1 MPVLDARKNLPPIN
15 RMKQTLI
22 VGFLI
27 ASCIPQIHAQ
37 VTKPNIIVFYV
48 DDLGHQDVQ
57 INELDDPC
65 PYETPNIVALAAAG
79 MNFPQAYSPAP
90 TCSPSRAAI
99 LSGRHP
105 AKNRFTHVTL
115 DNRNDARAADPLIAP
130 YLEKQLNR
138 NVLTSADALRSNGY
152 RTGHSGKWHI
162 GLNAANYG
170 FETVN
175 HNRGVHRSM
184 KPDRVSDFATVNHP
198 TYPLSVE
205 KYPPLSVKNPQGIS
219 YPYDEVTESALQFID
234 DNKDEPFFLN
244 LCHWMVH
251 WPVLTRNEDLL
262 EHYCDKFGHA
272 FPPSPDDWTLPGQ
285 TNPYFA
291 AMVTTVDWSLGR
303 IVDYLKV
310 TDDPR
315 NPGQKLIDTTY
326 IFFSSDNGGAETRGP
341 EIISDNAPFKG
352 KKGNVEGGGVRVPM
366 VISGPG
372 IAAGT
377 EFNTMVN
384 QLDFFPTF
392 LELTDTTIAA
402 ADAAE
407 LSGLDISAVLF
418 DPTPGD
424 AQVLDAMGQEREFLF
439 WHFPHGEMDAAI
451 RSGDYKLHKQ
461 FGTTT
466 YELYRLYDVNGDRLD
481 VEEANDL
488 GTDPA
493 YASVVTEL
501 SGMLEAA
508 LIANNAEPPYLNPNF
523 TGVNPTTVAA
533 VDTSLFAVTTRLA
546 ELAIDTSRPK
556 IVDAYVIYTDG
567 PTTSGDTDLVTE
579 DAISGMREPATLS
592 VDGYSVSAV
601 IPDSITAYAFML
613 IDENGYMQ
621 YTTPTSNLDSAE
633 TALIEDDFTSSGVS
647 TGNRF
652 VSGDINSGDW
662 VKRSTDGPA
671 WAVSGGQ
678 LTNPATTTNDDKGA
692 FLMNAVNITDPSF
705 THVMVSFDYTVG
717 AGSTLYFHSALYTG
731 GTTTSGNMSRITQTG
746 GGYFAVGGNDFNPNF
761 GSALNLK
768 DGEIATGSAVNAIA
782 SFAGDTSGT
791 FTEIYD
797 ISAYSGIGSVVDV
810 SHILAAFTVD
820 TAAAGDGAITIDH
833 VNITAIAPAPPT
845 LGLLELP
852 TVSVETVNSVDYL
865 AISYT
870 PEAGSTM
877 TYTVEVSTDLEMWQD
892 GVTNVDF
899 LDLPG
904 SPVDNGDGTMTIRL
918 RYKDRIEDRDRF
930 FIRLRADS
938 N

>member
-1 MPVLDARKNLPPIN
+1 MKN
-15 RMKQTLI
+15 TLI
-22 VGFLI
+22 AGFLI
-27 ASCIPQIHAQ
+27 ASSISQIHAQ

-65 PYETPNIVALAAAG
+65 PYETPNMVALAAAG

-115 DNRNDARAADPLIAP
+115 DNRSDARAADPMIAP
-130 YLEKQLNR
+130 YLEAQLNR
-138 NVLTSADALRSNGY
+138 NVLTSADALKANGY

-175 HNRGVHRSM
+175 HSRGAHRSM
-184 KPDRVSDFATVNHP
+184 SPDRLSDFATTSHP

-205 KYPPLSVKNPQGIS
+205 KYPPISASNPQGVS
-219 YPYDEVTESALQFID
+219 YPYDEVTESALQFME

-251 WPVLTRNEDLL
+251 WPVLTRNEELL
-262 EHYCDKFGHA
+262 EHYCDKFGLTY
-272 FPPSPDDWTLPGQ
+272 PDDLRDPVDPVTGEVLDWTTAGQ

-303 IVDYLKV
+303 IVDYLEV

-341 EIISDNAPFKG
+341 EIISDNAPYKG
-352 KKGNVEGGGVRVPM
+352 KKGNVEGGGIRVPM

-392 LELTDTTIAA
+392 LELTDTTISA
-402 ADAAE
+402 ADTAE
-407 LSGLDISAVLF
+407 LSGLDISPVLL

-424 AQVLDAMGQEREFLF
+424 AQVLDAMGNEREFLF

-461 FGTTT
+461 FESTT
-466 YELYRLYDVNGDRLD
+466 YELYRLYDANGDRLD
-481 VEEANDL
+481 IEEVNDL
-488 GTDPA
+488 GTDLA
-493 YASVVTEL
+493 YASIVTDL
-501 SGMLEAA
+501 SGKLEAA
-508 LIANNAEPPYLNPNF
+508 LLANNAEPPYLNPNH
-523 TGVNPTTVAA
+523 TGVDPATVAA
-533 VDTSLFAVTTRLA
+533 VDTSLFAVSTRLA

-556 IVDAYVIYTDG
+556 IVDAYIIYTDG
-567 PTTSGDTDLVTE
+567 PTTSGDTDVVTE
-579 DAISGMREPATLS
+579 DAISGMREAATLS
-592 VDGYSVSAV
+592 ADGYSVSAV
-601 IPDSITAYAFML
+601 IPASITAYAFML
-613 IDENGYMQ
+613 IDENGFMQ
-621 YTTPTSNLDSAE
+621 YTTPNGNLDSVQ
-633 TALIEDDFTSSGVS
+633 TALIEDDFTESAVS
-647 TGNRF
+647 TGSRF
-652 VSGDINSGDW
+652 VSDDISSGDW
-662 VKRSTDGPA
+662 VTRSTSGPA

-678 LTNPATTTNDDKGA
+678 LTNPATTTLDEQGT
-692 FLMNAVNITDPSF
+692 FLLNSVNISDPSF
-705 THVMVSFDYTVG
+705 TQVMVSFDYDVG
-717 AGSTLYFHSALYTG
+717 AGSTLFFHSTLFTG
-731 GTTTSGNMSRITQTG
+731 GTTTSGNMSRISQTG

-768 DGEIATGSAVNAIA
+768 DGAVATGSAVNAVA
-782 SFAGDTSGT
+782 SFAGNTSGT
-791 FTEIYD
+791 FTQTYD
-797 ISAYSGIGSVVDV
+797 ISDYAGIDSVLDV
-810 SHILAAFTVD
+810 SHILAAFAAD
-820 TAAAGDGAITIDH
+820 TAAAGNGTITIDN
-833 VNITAIAPAPPT
+833 VNITAVAPALPT
-845 LGLLELP
+845 TGLLEKP
-852 TVSVETVNSVDYL
+852 IISVTTVDSIDYL
-865 AISYT
+865 TVSYT
-870 PEAGSTM
+870 PEAGSTK
-877 TYTVEVSTDLEMWQD
+877 TYTVEVSTDLDMWED
-892 GVTNVDF
+892 GVMNVDF
-899 LDLPG
+899 FDVLG
-904 SPVDNGDGTMTIRL
+904 SPVDNGEGTMTFHL
-918 RYKDRIEDRDRF
+918 RYKDNIDDETKL
-930 FIRLRADS
+930 FIRLLAES